1 MGNQTI
7 RRARLI
13 WFAAGAAT
21 TLLIS
26 FIAAQIPSAEE
37 TKAKIATIELTE
49 PVVEAEEL
57 KDEHSIANATGQI
70 ARDCGAKFFQTT
82 FLVNDHPATMELPI
96 TVENSV
102 AAECVLRE
110 ATERGIAMRIV
121 FRQPEQID

>member
-1 MGNQTI
+1 MN
-7 RRARLI
+7 RLRLI

-21 TLLIS
+21 TLLASLIG
-26 FIAAQIPSAEE
+26 AQIPSGEE
-37 TKAKIATIELTE
+37 PKAKIATIELTE
-49 PVVEAEEL
+49 PVIESEEL

-82 FLVNDHPATMELPI
+82 FLVNDQPATMELPI
-96 TVENSV
+96 TVENSD

-121 FRQPEQID
+121 FRQPEEID

>member
-1 MGNQTI
+1 MRRI
-7 RRARLI
+7 RLT
-13 WFAAGAAT
+13 WFAAGAAA
-21 TLLIS
+21 TLLVTL
-26 FIAAQIPSAEE
+26 IAAQIPSPDEP
-37 TKAKIATIELTE
+37 KAKIAFIELTE

-57 KDEHSIANATGQI
+57 EDEHSIANATGQI

-96 TVENSV
+96 TVENSD

-121 FRQPEQID
+121 FRQPEEID

>member
-1 MGNQTI
+1 M
-7 RRARLI
+7 RRTRLI

-21 TLLIS
+21 TLIVSLV
-26 FIAAQIPSAEE
+26 AAQIPSPEKP
-37 TKAKIATIELTE
+37 KAKIAFIELTE

-57 KDEHSIANATGQI
+57 KDEHSIANTTGQI

-82 FLVNDHPATMELPI
+82 LLVNDHPATMELPI

-121 FRQPEQID
+121 FRQPEEID

>member
-1 MGNQTI
+1 MN
-7 RRARLI
+7 RLRLI

-21 TLLIS
+21 TLLAS
-26 FIAAQIPSAEE
+26 LIAAQIPSGEE
-37 TKAKIATIELTE
+37 PKAQIATIELTE
-49 PVVEAEEL
+49 PVIEAEEL

-96 TVENSV
+96 TVENSD

-121 FRQPEQID
+121 FRQPEEID